1 MTLIC
6 SLLDCKLPGS
16 GPPNLLVLNSLSKLL
31 ALYKSCIIIII
42 PALQYHLVTWQVL

>member
-16 GPPNLLVLNSLSKLL
+16 GPPIPLVLNSLSKLL
-31 ALYKSCIIIII
+31 ALYKSCIII
-42 PALQYHLVTWQVL
+42 PALQYDLVTW

>member
-6 SLLDCKLPGS
+6 SLFDCKLPGS
-16 GPPNLLVLNSLSKLL
+16 GTPNPFVLNSLSKLL

-42 PALQYHLVTWQVL
+42 PALQYDLVMW